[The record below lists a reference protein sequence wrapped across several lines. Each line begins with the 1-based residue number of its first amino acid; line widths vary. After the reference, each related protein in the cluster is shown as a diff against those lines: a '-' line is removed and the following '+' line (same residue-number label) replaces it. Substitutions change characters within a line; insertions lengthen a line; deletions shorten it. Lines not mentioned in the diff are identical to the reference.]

1 MLNGWFTCQ
10 QLVKSTM
17 RPRILACFLTLC
29 LVLVSFSSLA
39 SGEVESDAPE
49 QIHLALSELSSEMV
63 VTWVTSSHTDGGVEW
78 GFSADSLNSSALGV
92 NHTYTA
98 DDWGGVI
105 HDALMVSLSG
115 GTQYFY
121 RVGDNVGGWSAI
133 YSFSTAPADDSRVRI
148 GLIGDMDET
157 DGARDVVSEMAGQ
170 NLDLVLFA
178 GDLSYAY
185 DSTRF
190 WDEVDGDEWD
200 DWGRLYQPVSA
211 NTPTMFAVGN
221 HENEERIGCEG
232 CGFQAYL
239 SRVNMPFT
247 ASGSNSEF
255 WYSFNY
261 SLFHVISI
269 STEHDFNNGSEQA
282 EWLANDLEL
291 ANLDR
296 DSHPWVLVFF
306 HRPMYSSTSGGH
318 GSNLQVR
325 ESLEPLLVQHSVDIV
340 VTGHDHNYERT
351 YPVNSTQAYQTNTSQ
366 FVNPEAPI
374 HLVVGTG
381 GRVLY
386 RYSSSEPN
394 WSAAYDSTT
403 HGYGVLELLNKD
415 ALQFTFYDDEHGDI
429 VDTFTISRGQ
439 PIPSENVPNYQ
450 PESRLFL
457 GIAILFSFAL
467 VGLTVGFAFR
477 RWKGSPSR

>member
-1 MLNGWFTCQ
+1 MQARF
-10 QLVKSTM
+10 LV
-17 RPRILACFLTLC
+17 CFLTLS
-29 LVLVSFSSLA
+29 LLSVSWVVPV
-39 SGEVESDAPE
+39 SGEVESDGPE
-49 QIHLALSELSSEMV
+49 QIHLALSEFSSEMV
-63 VTWVTSSHTDGGVEW
+63 VTWITSSHTDGGVEW
-78 GFSADSLNSSALGV
+78 GLSTTSLDNSALGV

-98 DDWGGVI
+98 DDWEGVV
-105 HDALMVSLSG
+105 HDAVMVTLLP

-121 RVGDNVGGWSAI
+121 RVGDEAGGWSAV
-133 YSFSTAPADDSRVRI
+133 YSFPTAPSDDSRVRI

-157 DGARDVVSEMAGQ
+157 DGARDVVSEMASQ

-185 DSTRF
+185 DSARF
-190 WDEVDGDEWD
+190 WDKVDGDEWD

-221 HENEERIGCEG
+221 HENEEQDGCEG

-239 SRVNMPFT
+239 NRVNMPYA

-261 SLFHVISI
+261 SLFHIISI
-269 STEHDFNNGSEQA
+269 STEHDFDNGSEQA
-282 EWLANDLEL
+282 EWLTNDLQL
-291 ANLDR
+291 ANSDR
-296 DSHPWVLVFF
+296 DSHPWLLVIF

-318 GSNLQVR
+318 GSDLEVR
-325 ESLEPLLVQHSVDIV
+325 SALEPLFVQHSVDIV

-351 YPVNSTQAYQTNTSQ
+351 FPVNSSQAYQSNTSQ

-386 RYSSSEPN
+386 RYDSSEPT

-415 ALQFTFYDDEHGDI
+415 ALQFTFYDDEHGDV
-429 VDTFTISRGQ
+429 VDTFTISVGD
-439 PIPSENVPNYQ
+439 PVTSENTVNYQ
-450 PESRLFL
+450 PESNTLEIVMTIIL
-457 GIAILFSFAL
+457 ILF
-467 VGLTVGFAFR
+467 AFYLASWLYR
-477 RWKGSPSR
+477 IIRFQFTEK